1 MSSMIMMAI
10 AYGITPLMSTIISK
24 EVNVQRTFSFG
35 IKRASLLPADAQKD
49 NITTSFSYIAY
60 SHQYLNGSLPEFT
73 SPDYAVLPFEPVK
86 NISILPG
93 EDWIANSTI
102 YRAHLNCTPG
112 TVEFFNSTVLLDP
125 RVHNQT
131 RVSSAD
137 GDCTFLVGAPRGPQY
152 SSYSPYSSF
161 LYNKGLLER
170 ELPSSGSYSYNSSG
184 CVDRTPCDQG
194 PIGLYNITCPKD
206 DLLFA
211 FFGRRTG
218 AREGADPGDWMKWDK
233 ASATFCQPVHLK
245 QDAEVVVDASTHA
258 IKKITPFGSS
268 TVFTGLDLDHWTN
281 ILTGFA
287 TSASNAKFNVSE
299 RKMYPEIGQASP
311 SMGMTGWSLP
321 EHTSEL
327 VKMPAFQTLMENYK
341 VPVPVGDFV
350 DYQYVNYT
358 LPINVFMELPRSI
371 MVFGLG
377 KFGLEEQD
385 DLEALLDPQN
395 LGSIYSDAYTYL
407 SAMLIQ
413 PELVNFDNDGP
424 LAEAIRTYEATG
436 YVVDAIWIRLL
447 QAALAVILALNLGL
461 AAMLYRRKCDIGG
474 DPGSIASA
482 MSAVDPCVLEDFE
495 DAEFMDTKALA
506 AVLIAKGHRYGLRNG
521 RIVVCNKDEASKTD
535 NSARPTVD
543 RTQVSL
549 SKPWDLTVIT
559 GIIATV
565 ILILGLV
572 LLIVLYQKNR
582 AQNGFPVPG
591 NKFLYSLYAN
601 YLPTISASFTEAFL
615 VLLANN
621 LALLHP
627 FKQLRRGYATAGYS
641 LGVNYEHRP
650 PHMQTFN
657 ALGVKNILLT
667 ALSVSILLANVLAVA
682 LGGLFHKE
690 VRQYQDIGEVTLG
703 GSVESLA
710 NFNSKGFIGSDN
722 VVDSEFFY
730 VGTGGN
736 LQFEKRPWTTDEL
749 FYIPFF
755 DPQNKTSSISTNYT
769 VETVGLGVNIT
780 CEPIPAEQL
789 SVWYSFEDYYNH
801 TYAWTT
807 FRNDNDTL
815 ISLPLYKFTD
825 DLRGG
830 LEYAL
835 WNVEGIWS
843 TISNFWDNTTN
854 PKWYLELA
862 PAKYPTKLAESPV
875 DFFGAWTLYE
885 RGNRTVE
892 INRVDVSNLD
902 SSKAELGKTIT
913 SLSAY
918 MAKNVTIQCRPR
930 PRIVRRKVTADL
942 AGLIIDDTSVAE
954 SDETFSADF
963 LNHNN
968 ETDLSGLLTAFHTM
982 VLRGTWKDGVQFLD
996 SLEMFET
1003 TGIYGTKNLTDPK
1016 PSNWLTFNLEQEAVK
1031 SNPDFD
1037 LYSFP
1042 EESARSMETVYAKL
1056 FAIYLQLHSDQIFPA
1071 DQRSG
1076 TEISERMHRETR
1088 VVMTPLAF
1096 YVSIALLIVFIPIVI
1111 AVYFSLYSA
1120 FLVHSPTTL
1129 AGLYAAFYASS
1140 VVGSL
1145 SGTENIRSKER
1156 RKRLEL
1162 LGNTYG
1168 YGWYVGKG
1176 GEKHVGIEK
1185 EPLLGR
1191 KTDDGPLLG

>member
-1 MSSMIMMAI
+1 MITLTI
-10 AYGITPLMSTIISK
+10 VYGITPLMSTIISK
-24 EVNVQRTFSFG
+24 ETNVQRTFSFG
-35 IKRASLLPADAQKD
+35 IKMASLLPASAQKD

-73 SPDYAVLPFEPVK
+73 QNDYAVLPFEPVK
-86 NISILPG
+86 NVSIFPE
-93 EDWIANSTI
+93 EDWTANSTI

-112 TVEFFNSTVLLDP
+112 TVEFFTSTVPGDS

-137 GDCTFLVGAPRGPQY
+137 GDCTFLVGIPHGPLY
-152 SSYSPYSSF
+152 SSYSPYSSLF
-161 LYNKGLLER
+161 YNKGLFER
-170 ELPSSGSYSYNSSG
+170 ELPVLNSDNAYNSSG
-184 CVDRTPCDQG
+184 CIPNTECKEG

-206 DLLFA
+206 DYLFA

-218 AREGADPGDWMKWDK
+218 AQEGADTGQWLKWDK
-233 ASATFCQPVHLK
+233 ASATFCLPVHQK
-245 QDAEVVVDASTHA
+245 QEAEVVVDASTHA
-258 IKKITPFGSS
+258 IKTIKPFGSS
-268 TVFTGLDLDHWTN
+268 TAFTDLDLEHWTN
-281 ILTGFA
+281 ILTSFA
-287 TSASNAKFNVSE
+287 TSASNANFNVSE
-299 RKMYPEIGQASP
+299 RKRYPEIGYASP
-311 SMGMTGWSLP
+311 SMGMAGWSLP

-327 VKMPAFQTLMENYK
+327 VTMSTFQTLMENYK
-341 VPVPVGDFV
+341 VPVPIGEFI

-358 LPINVFMELPRSI
+358 QPINVFLELPRSI
-371 MVFGLG
+371 MAFALG
-377 KFGLEEQD
+377 KFGQEQND
-385 DLEALLDPQN
+385 VEALLDPQN
-395 LGSIYSDAYTYL
+395 LGSIYSDAYAYL

-413 PELVNFDNDGP
+413 PELVNFDNDGS
-424 LAEAIRTYEATG
+424 LAQAYRTYEATG

-447 QAALAVILALNLGL
+447 QAAFAVILALTLGL

-482 MSAVDPCVLEDFE
+482 MSTVDPCVLKDFE
-495 DAEFMDTKALA
+495 DAEFMDTKALT
-506 AVLIAKGHRYGLRNG
+506 AVLMAKGHRYGLLNG
-521 RIVVCNKDEASKTD
+521 RVVVCNKSEASNTD
-535 NSARPTVD
+535 NSAKPAVD
-543 RTQVSL
+543 RTQVCL
-549 SKPWDLTVIT
+549 TKPWDLTLIT

-565 ILILGLV
+565 ILVLGGV
-572 LLIVLYQKNR
+572 LLVVLYQKNR
-582 AQNGFPVPG
+582 AQIGFPVPG
-591 NKFLYSLYAN
+591 NKFLYNLYAN
-601 YLPTISASFTEAFL
+601 YLPTIAGTFTEAFL
-615 VLLANN
+615 VLLASN

-627 FKQLRRGYATAGYS
+627 FRQLRRGYAKAGYS
-641 LGVNYEHRP
+641 LGVNYDHRP

-657 ALGVKNILLT
+657 ALGVKNILLA
-667 ALSVSILLANVLAVA
+667 ALSVSVLLANVLAVA
-682 LGGLFHKE
+682 LGGLFNKE
-690 VRQYQDIGEVTLG
+690 VRQYQDTGEVTLE

-710 NFNSKGFIGSDN
+710 NFNSKSFIGSDN
-722 VVDSEFFY
+722 VVDAEFFY
-730 VGTGGN
+730 VGTGGS

-749 FYIPFF
+749 FYIPFL
-755 DPQNKTSSISTNYT
+755 DTQNKTSSASTNYT

-780 CEPIPAEQL
+780 CEPIPAEQI
-789 SVWYSFEDYYNH
+789 SVWYSLEDFYNH
-801 TYAWTT
+801 TYEWTT
-807 FRNDNDTL
+807 FKDDNSTI
-815 ISLPLYKFTD
+815 ISLPKYKFTD

-830 LEYAL
+830 EKYAL
-835 WNVEGIWS
+835 ENFENIWS
-843 TISNFWDNTTN
+843 STSNFWDNTTN

-862 PAKYPTKLAESPV
+862 PAKYPTTLAESPV

-885 RGNRTVE
+885 RGNRTVK
-892 INRVDVSNLD
+892 INRIDVAVSPTKN
-902 SSKAELGKTIT
+902 ETLGKAIT
-913 SLSAY
+913 AISAY

-942 AGLIIDDTSVAE
+942 DGLIIDHSSIPE

-963 LNHNN
+963 LNNHN
-968 ETDLSGLLTAFHTM
+968 ETNLSGLLTAFQTM
-982 VLRGTWKDGVQFLD
+982 VLRGTWKEGVQFLD

-1003 TGIYGTKNLTDPK
+1003 TMSYGSKNLTDPK
-1016 PSNWLTFNLEQEAVK
+1016 PSNWLTFNLQEEAVK

-1037 LYSFP
+1037 LYSYP
-1042 EESARSMETVYAKL
+1042 EESARSMEAVYAKL

-1071 DQRSG
+1071 GQKSG
-1076 TEISERMHRETR
+1076 TETSERMHRETR

-1096 YVSIALLIVFIPIVI
+1096 WVSIALLAVFIPVVI

-1129 AGLYAAFYASS
+1129 AGLYAAFHASS

-1168 YGWYVGKG
+1168 YGWYLGKD

-1191 KTDDGPLLG
+1191 KTDDGTLLG